1 MWHKIALSLWTVAV
15 VFLFFCCKKNSSE
28 ENEKGTVLVR
38 IGDKV
43 LTRGDLEREIPDRL
57 KSKDSALFADNF
69 IKRWVDDQLLYEV
82 ASRNIPDKENIDRM
96 VEHYRQELVIFE
108 YQKHLLNE
116 KLDKEISEE
125 DMSVYYEKNRDK
137 FKLHSAI
144 IKGLFLKV
152 PENSPQI
159 ARLKKWYKSVTPEA
173 VENIEKY
180 GLHNAVIY
188 EYFYDKWVSFDE
200 IMDNIPYSVEREA
213 DFLRTH
219 KNIELNHKG
228 YWYFLNISDYQLK
241 GGQMP
246 FDFAKAQIKE
256 ILINQKKMD
265 FLKEVKEEL
274 YRDALKEKEVEY
286 FN

>member
-96 VEHYRQELVIFE
+96 VERYRQELVIFE

>member
-96 VEHYRQELVIFE
+96 VERYRQELVIFE

-173 VENIEKY
+173 VENIEKC

>member
-1 MWHKIALSLWTVAV
+1 MWHKIALSLWTMAV

-96 VEHYRQELVIFE
+96 VERYRQELVIFE

>member
-1 MWHKIALSLWTVAV
+1 MWHKIALSLWSVAV
-15 VFLFFCCKKNSSE
+15 MLLFFSCKENFSEKNGE
-28 ENEKGTVLVR
+28 EAVLVR
-38 IGDKV
+38 IGDKA

-57 KSKDSALFADNF
+57 KSKDSALFADNY
-69 IKRWVDDQLLYEV
+69 IKQWVDDQLLYDV

-96 VEHYRQELVIFE
+96 VERYRQELVIFE

-116 KLDKEISEE
+116 KLGKEISEE
-125 DMSVYYEKNRDK
+125 AMNIYYEKNHDK

-159 ARLKKWYKSVTPEA
+159 TRLKKWYKSNTPEA

-200 IMDNIPYSVEREA
+200 VMDNIPYSVEREA

-241 GGQMP
+241 GEQMP

-256 ILINQKKMD
+256 ILMNQKKMN
-265 FLKEVKEEL
+265 FLKEVKDEL
-274 YRDALKEKEVEY
+274 YQDALKEKEIEY

>member
-1 MWHKIALSLWTVAV
+1 M
-15 VFLFFCCKKNSSE
+15 
-28 ENEKGTVLVR
+28 
-38 IGDKV
+38 
-43 LTRGDLEREIPDRL
+43 TRGDLEREIPDRL
-57 KSKDSALFADNF
+57 KSKDSALFADNY
-69 IKRWVDDQLLYEV
+69 IKQWVDDQLLYDV

-96 VEHYRQELVIFE
+96 VERYRQELVIFE

-116 KLDKEISEE
+116 KLGKEISEE
-125 DMSVYYEKNRDK
+125 AMNVYYEKNHDK

-159 ARLKKWYKSVTPEA
+159 TRLKKWYKSNTPEA

-200 IMDNIPYSVEREA
+200 VMDNIPYSVEREA

-228 YWYFLNISDYQLK
+228 YWYFLNISVYQLK
-241 GGQMP
+241 GEQMP

-256 ILINQKKMD
+256 ILMNQKKMN
-265 FLKEVKEEL
+265 FLKEVKDEL
-274 YRDALKEKEVEY
+274 YQDALKEKEIEY

>member
-1 MWHKIALSLWTVAV
+1 MYHKIALFLWVIAISIP
-15 VFLFFCCKKNSSE
+15 FFSCKKSFSGGKE
-28 ENEKGTVLVR
+28 GTAILVR
-38 IGDKV
+38 VGDKV
-43 LTRGDLEREIPDRL
+43 LTRDDLEREMPDRL
-57 KSKDSALFADNF
+57 KSKDSAIFSDNY
-69 IKRWVDDQLLYEV
+69 IKQWVNNQLLYDI

-96 VEHYRQELVIFE
+96 VDRYRQDLVIFE

-116 KLDKEISEE
+116 KLSKEISEE
-125 DMSVYYEKNRDK
+125 DMNAYYEKNRDK

-159 ARLKKWYKSVTPEA
+159 ARLKKWYRSNTPEA

-188 EYFYDKWVSFDE
+188 EYFYDRWVSFDE
-200 IMDNIPYSVEREA
+200 VMDNIPYTVTRETE
-213 DFLRTH
+213 FLRTH
-219 KNIELNHKG
+219 KNIELNHNG
-228 YWYFLNISDYQLK
+228 YWYFLNIIDYQPE

-246 FDFAKAQIKE
+246 FDFAKTRIKE
-256 ILINQKKMD
+256 ILRNQRKIK
-265 FLKEVKEEL
+265 FLKDVEDEIYKDAIEKKEI
-274 YRDALKEKEVEY
+274 EY

>member
-57 KSKDSALFADNF
+57 RSKDSALFADNF

-96 VEHYRQELVIFE
+96 VERYRQELVIFE

>member
-96 VEHYRQELVIFE
+96 VERYRQELVIFE

-159 ARLKKWYKSVTPEA
+159 VRLKKWYKSVTPEA

>member
-200 IMDNIPYSVEREA
+200 IMDNIPYSVEIGRA
-213 DFLRTH
+213 H
-219 KNIELNHKG
+219 
-228 YWYFLNISDYQLK
+228 
-241 GGQMP
+241 
-246 FDFAKAQIKE
+246 
-256 ILINQKKMD
+256 
-265 FLKEVKEEL
+265 V
-274 YRDALKEKEVEY
+274 
-286 FN
+286 

>member
-28 ENEKGTVLVR
+28 ENEKGTILVR

>member
-116 KLDKEISEE
+116 KLGKEISEE
-125 DMSVYYEKNRDK
+125 AMNVYYEKNRDK

-274 YRDALKEKEVEY
+274 YRDALKEKEV
-286 FN
+286 

>member
-1 MWHKIALSLWTVAV
+1 MWHKIALSLWTVAF

-96 VEHYRQELVIFE
+96 VERYRQELVIFE

>member
-1 MWHKIALSLWTVAV
+1 MWHKIALSLWTVAF

-96 VEHYRQELVIFE
+96 VERYRQELVIFE

-188 EYFYDKWVSFDE
+188 EYFYD
-200 IMDNIPYSVEREA
+200 N
-213 DFLRTH
+213 
-219 KNIELNHKG
+219 G
-228 YWYFLNISDYQLK
+228 YLLMK
-241 GGQMP
+241 
-246 FDFAKAQIKE
+246 
-256 ILINQKKMD
+256 
-265 FLKEVKEEL
+265 
-274 YRDALKEKEVEY
+274 
-286 FN
+286 

>member
-1 MWHKIALSLWTVAV
+1 MWHKIALSLWTMAV

-96 VEHYRQELVIFE
+96 VERYRQELVIFE

-200 IMDNIPYSVEREA
+200 IMDNIPYSVEREV

>member
-82 ASRNIPDKENIDRM
+82 ASRNIPDKENIDRV
-96 VEHYRQELVIFE
+96 VERYRQELVIFE

-159 ARLKKWYKSVTPEA
+159 VRLKKWYKSVTPEA

>member
-96 VEHYRQELVIFE
+96 VERYRQELVIFE

-256 ILINQKKMD
+256 IFINQKKMD

>member
-96 VEHYRQELVIFE
+96 VERYRQELVIFE

-159 ARLKKWYKSVTPEA
+159 ARLKKWYKSVTPEV

>member
-28 ENEKGTVLVR
+28 ENEKGTILVR

-188 EYFYDKWVSFDE
+188 EYF
-200 IMDNIPYSVEREA
+200 
-213 DFLRTH
+213 L
-219 KNIELNHKG
+219 
-228 YWYFLNISDYQLK
+228 
-241 GGQMP
+241 
-246 FDFAKAQIKE
+246 
-256 ILINQKKMD
+256 
-265 FLKEVKEEL
+265 
-274 YRDALKEKEVEY
+274 
-286 FN
+286 